1 MDKVDTKD
9 ANSKVYFELGYTKIF
24 AKAVVSLQLATSKC
38 KHWFLFF
45 ICHMLRSEFFLHQ
58 AVTLMT
64 PSSLLFV
71 ELYQNLNISKHWSE
85 DILSNLQLIPP
96 IYLLPNDGHSILQEW
111 W

>member
-1 MDKVDTKD
+1 MQALV
-9 ANSKVYFELGYTKIF
+9 
-24 AKAVVSLQLATSKC
+24 C
-38 KHWFLFF
+38 FLYLS
-45 ICHMLRSEFFLHQ
+45 CSVQNFFLHQ
-58 AVTLMT
+58 ALTLIT

-85 DILSNLQLIPP
+85 DILWNLELIPP